1 MPDQQISTKCENPAK
16 VRLVGWFWAPPGTKS
31 GVKCAWCSLSKNADF
46 HNRLIQSSLQNF
58 CRVWRK
64 HQVRKPGKSAPGGYV
79 ASNLL
84 WVFPFRGPVRTEGR
98 CELKRKGCC
107 SNNVRGSS
115 LVSFKRAL
123 PPKERE
129 AFYVSRGFPYLMVA
143 ASYSSS
149 LLKMQQLFSNPLVA
163 ASARCI
169 YHLNW
174 ERHQVKRKNR
184 GPLCAK
190 TLDHYPPESWPGIL
204 WIVTPVPIGTLCP
217 VLFPALFAVP
227 FERYYQLQ
235 PVPI

>member
-1 MPDQQISTKCENPAK
+1 LGPTRGDIGGK
-16 VRLVGWFWAPPGTKS
+16 VRLVLLVKKCRFLQISHSKHFTKS
-31 GVKCAWCSLSKNADF
+31 LPSLTLAPGAKTRQKCAWWAGF
-46 HNRLIQSSLQNF
+46 GP
-58 CRVWRK
+58 
-64 HQVRKPGKSAPGGYV
+64 HQVQKLGKSAPGGYV

-169 YHLNW
+169 YHLN
-174 ERHQVKRKNR
+174 
-184 GPLCAK
+184 
-190 TLDHYPPESWPGIL
+190 
-204 WIVTPVPIGTLCP
+204 
-217 VLFPALFAVP
+217 
-227 FERYYQLQ
+227 
-235 PVPI
+235 